1 MEQKQPLTIYKKK
14 KKKKICVCACDP
26 IRLMTKTNGQTTG
39 CNLLTFAVGDGNMRF
54 FFKYL
59 FYLDMHGPHCS
70 MQDLVPW
77 PGIEPG
83 LPALEAR
90 SLSHWT
96 TRKVLRPEIFYSDKT
111 VDAEGKRDELCWYSL
126 SAPPEFLSAV
136 FKTALCFAPWPSNF
150 QLGLTNWIQ

>member
-1 MEQKQPLTIYKKK
+1 MEQKQPLTIYEKKK
-14 KKKKICVCACDP
+14 EKNMCVCACDP
-26 IRLMTKTNGQTTG
+26 IRLMTETNGQTTG

-54 FFKYL
+54 FLKYL
-59 FYLDMHGPHCS
+59 FYLDVHGPHCS

-136 FKTALCFAPWPSNF
+136 FKTALCFAPWPSNL